1 MNSKIE
7 NYENKSKNRFAVLCL
22 RRRLLFSK
30 VFCRVRWFKVGF
42 RSRYLCMNKDRGVLR
57 SFLLLFLIMVSCR
70 VIFVHFIGG
79 LKISGLYF
87 ADIMFL
93 KGVFSGNLNMSR
105 LRSIIAGAVGGFA
118 TVSNGKETCTG
129 VFLKGLGLGP
139 RRQGGGKVEVISGP
153 RRQGGGKVEVVSG
166 PRR

>member
-57 SFLLLFLIMVSCR
+57 SFLLLFLIIVSFR
-70 VIFVHFIGG
+70 VIFEHFIGG
-79 LKISGLYF
+79 LKISGLYLL
-87 ADIMFL
+87 DIIFL
-93 KGVFSGNLNMSR
+93 IGVCSGNWNTR
-105 LRSIIAGAVGGFA
+105 RFRSIIAGPVGGFG
-118 TVSNGKETCTG
+118 TDRNGKETCTG
-129 VFLKGLGLGP
+129 VLLKG
-139 RRQGGGKVEVISGP
+139 
-153 RRQGGGKVEVVSG
+153 
-166 PRR
+166 